1 MIVMTNPVRVAMVTP
16 IVVILCF
23 LFFGVSHVF
32 MVLPHSPVIQPTKG
46 KMKHMKEILV

>member
-1 MIVMTNPVRVAMVTP
+1 MTNPVRVAMVAP

-23 LFFGVSHVF
+23 LFFGFSHVLVAF
-32 MVLPHSPVIQPTKG
+32 LRSSVIQPTKG